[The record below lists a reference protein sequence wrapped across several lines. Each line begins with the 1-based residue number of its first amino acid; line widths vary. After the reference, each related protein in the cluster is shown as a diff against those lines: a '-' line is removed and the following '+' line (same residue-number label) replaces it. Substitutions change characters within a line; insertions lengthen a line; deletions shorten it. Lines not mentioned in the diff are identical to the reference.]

1 MSDNEELVKKFA
13 DVTGVSEDRAKFYLD
28 AANGELQVALSSFY
42 EGDND
47 PVEGGAAIPL
57 DDDDDDDDDSDDG
70 NVPMDS
76 VHFSRSDAKS
86 KAKKAPKSKS
96 NIATLSSLN
105 DSSSEDEDE
114 KGQAFYAGGSER
126 SGQQVLGPPKK
137 NPIKDYVSEI
147 FRSAQQGHMETF
159 DGDSSPSSSSSLY
172 AGTGYRLG
180 QTDTD
185 HQAIPDRNRPSGSSG
200 GGSGH
205 NHEVVT
211 LTLWRQGFSINDGEL
226 RRYEDAANKEFFES
240 IMRGEIPAE
249 LRSKGPTMIHL
260 DLKDNR
266 HEDYVKRSAPFRA
279 FGGSGQTLGSPAPN
293 VVQSESAASTPAAA
307 ANPADNAQNEKSA
320 AAELALDES
329 QPVTT
334 LQIRLADGSRLT
346 ARFNQTHTVENVRQY
361 VVRARPQYA
370 AQNFALLTT
379 FPSKELTEGGQSLK
393 DAGLLNA
400 AIMQRLK

>member
-47 PVEGGAAIPL
+47 PAEGGAPIPL
-57 DDDDDDDDDSDDG
+57 DDDDDDDSDDD
-70 NVPMDS
+70 NVPMDT
-76 VHFSRSDAKS
+76 VQFSRSDAKA
-86 KAKKAPKSKS
+86 KAKKAPKSS

-172 AGTGYRLG
+172 AGMGYRLG

-185 HQAIPDRNRPSGSSG
+185 HQAVPDRNRPSGSAG
-200 GGSGH
+200 AAASGH

-293 VVQSESAASTPAAA
+293 VVQSGSSGAPATAATTG
-307 ANPADNAQNEKSA
+307 DNAENEKSA
-320 AAELALDES
+320 AAELAVDDA
-329 QPVTT
+329 QPTTT

-361 VVRARPQYA
+361 VARSRPQYA
-370 AQNFALLTT
+370 AQSFALLTT
-379 FPSKELTEGGQSLK
+379 FPSKELTDGAQSLK